1 MLVANACSGR
11 YNCPMETAAVLDEA
25 LDKML
30 AADHE
35 FLTAQ
40 AASMLVGVLE
50 RASRKLDALKVAIVD
65 VVDRN
70 GLYAED
76 GHSSAKTWIAFTC
89 RTSGREAHRRVAFAK
104 MFRTLDE
111 TACRYRAGL
120 IGQDQVSELS
130 RAFRNPR
137 CGHQLADSETL
148 LLEHEGELTA
158 KQFEVAIKHWLS
170 VADAEGIKQRHDSL
184 HKHRDLRI
192 TEQFDGGFKIDGTF
206 GPEQGAAIK
215 EIHDRYT
222 ETERLADWAAAKAEH
237 GEDVNAAD
245 LARTETQRRADAFY
259 TIFINAASTSA
270 ESQRPEPLVTII
282 MSQDAYQAGLAD
294 VAGEE
299 VVFDPK
305 RYRRWQCETLGGTT
319 LTPGAAL
326 AAAMAGHIQR
336 VVIGATE
343 ASISQKTRVF
353 TGPLRRLI
361 QTRDTTC
368 IWAGCEIPSDRCQ
381 ADHITPWRTSQDTSA
396 GNGAPLC
403 GRHNRYKEHGYHTHR
418 DTDGNWH
425 IQRPNGTTITPT
437 A

>member
-1 MLVANACSGR
+1 
-11 YNCPMETAAVLDEA
+11 METAAMLDEA

-30 AADHE
+30 ASDHA
-35 FLTAQ
+35 FLSASE
-40 AASMLVGVLE
+40 AAALAGTLE
-50 RASRKLDALKVAIVD
+50 RVGRKLDALKVAVVD

-70 GLYAED
+70 GLFAED
-76 GHSSAKTWIAFTC
+76 GHRSAKTWLAFTC
-89 RTSGREAHRRVAFAK
+89 RVSTGEAHRRVSFAK
-104 MFRTLDE
+104 MFRTLNE
-111 TACRYRAGL
+111 TGCRYRTGE
-120 IGQDQVSELS
+120 IGTDQVGELA

-137 CGHQLADSETL
+137 CGHLLGESEAL
-148 LLEHEGELTA
+148 LLDHERELTA
-158 KQFEVAIKHWLS
+158 KQFEIAVKHWLS

-192 TEQFDGGFKIDGTF
+192 TPQFDGGFKIDGTF

-215 EIHDRYT
+215 EVHDRYT
-222 ETERLADWAAAKAEH
+222 ETERLVDWAAAKAEH
-237 GEDVNAAD
+237 GDVVTPAD
-245 LARTETQRRADAFY
+245 MARTEAQRRADAFY
-259 TIFINAASTSA
+259 AIFVNASSTPA
-270 ESQRPEPLVTII
+270 GAQKPEPLVTII
-282 MSQDAYQAGLAD
+282 MSEDAYQAGLAD
-294 VAGEE
+294 IAGEE

-326 AAAMAGHIQR
+326 AAAMAGHIRR
-336 VVIGATE
+336 VVIGASE

-368 IWAGCEIPSDRCQ
+368 VWAGCDIPSDRCQ
-381 ADHITPWRTSQDTSA
+381 ADHITPWRATQDTSA

-403 GRHNRYKEHGYHTHR
+403 GRHNRYKEHGYHTSR
-418 DTDGNWH
+418 DANGNWH

>member
-1 MLVANACSGR
+1 MD
-11 YNCPMETAAVLDEA
+11 TAAMLDEA

-30 AADHE
+30 ASDHE
-35 FLTAQ
+35 FLSASE
-40 AASMLVGVLE
+40 AAAFAGTLE
-50 RASRKLDALKVAIVD
+50 RVGRKLDALKVAVVD

-76 GHSSAKTWIAFTC
+76 GHSSAKTWVAFTC
-89 RTSGREAHRRVAFAK
+89 RTSGREAHRRVTFAK
-104 MFRTLDE
+104 MFRTLE
-111 TACRYRAGL
+111 GTAGRYRAGD
-120 IGQDQVSELS
+120 IGQDQVFDLS
-130 RAFRNPR
+130 RAFQNPR
-137 CGHQLADSETL
+137 CGHQLIESEAL
-148 LLEHEGELTA
+148 LLEHEQELTA
-158 KQFEVAIKHWLS
+158 RQFEFAVKHWLS

-192 TEQFDGGFKIDGTF
+192 TPQFDGGFKIDGTF

-222 ETERLADWAAAKAEH
+222 ETERLADWEAAKVEH
-237 GEDVNAAD
+237 GDSVTPTD
-245 LARTETQRRADAFY
+245 LARTEAQRRADAFY
-259 TIFINAASTSA
+259 AIFVNAASTPA
-270 ESQRPEPLVTII
+270 DAQKPEPLVTII
-282 MSQDAYQAGLAD
+282 MSEDAYQAGLAD
-294 VAGEE
+294 IAGEE

-326 AAAMAGHIQR
+326 AAAMAGHIRR
-336 VVIGATE
+336 VVIGASE
-343 ASISQKTRVF
+343 ASISQKTRTF

-368 IWAGCEIPSDRCQ
+368 VWAGCDTPSNRCQ
-381 ADHITPWRTSQDTSA
+381 ADHITPWRTTQDTSA

-403 GRHNRYKEHGYHTHR
+403 GRHNRYKEHGYHTSR
-418 DTDGNWH
+418 DTNGNWH
-425 IQRPNGTTITPT
+425 IQRPDGTTITPT

>member
-1 MLVANACSGR
+1 
-11 YNCPMETAAVLDEA
+11 METAAMLDEA

-40 AASMLVGVLE
+40 EARLLAGMLE
-50 RASRKLDALKVAIVD
+50 RASRKLDALKVSIVD
-65 VVDRN
+65 TVDRN
-70 GLYAED
+70 GLYAQD
-76 GHSSAKTWIAFTC
+76 GHASAKTWVAFTC

-104 MFRTLDE
+104 MFRTLEE
-111 TACRYRAGL
+111 TACRYRAGQ
-120 IGQDQVSELS
+120 IGQDQVFELS

-137 CGHQLADSETL
+137 CGQQLADSEAL
-148 LLEHEGELTA
+148 LLEHEQDLTA
-158 KQFEVAIKHWLS
+158 RQFELAVKHWLS
-170 VADAEGIKQRHDSL
+170 IADAEGIKQRHDSL

-192 TEQFDGGFKIDGTF
+192 TPQFDGGFKIDGIF

-215 EIHDRYT
+215 EIQDRYT
-222 ETERLADWAAAKAEH
+222 DTERLADWAAAKAEH
-237 GEDVNAAD
+237 GDDVTPAD
-245 LARTETQRRADAFY
+245 LARTEAQRRADAFY
-259 TIFINAASTSA
+259 KIFVNAASTPA
-270 ESQRPEPLVTII
+270 DAQKPEPLVTII
-282 MSQDAYQAGLAD
+282 MSEDAYQAGLAD
-294 VAGEE
+294 MTGEP

-326 AAAMAGHIQR
+326 AAAMAGHIRR

-343 ASISQKTRVF
+343 ASISQKTRLF

-368 IWAGCEIPSDRCQ
+368 VWAGCDIPSDRCQ

-418 DTDGNWH
+418 DTNGNWH
-425 IQRPNGTTITPT
+425 IQRPNGTTINPT

>member
-1 MLVANACSGR
+1 
-11 YNCPMETAAVLDEA
+11 METAAMLDEA

-30 AADHE
+30 ASDHAFRSASE
-35 FLTAQ
+35 
-40 AASMLVGVLE
+40 AAALAGTLE
-50 RASRKLDALKVAIVD
+50 RVGRKLDALKVAVVD

-76 GHSSAKTWIAFTC
+76 GHASAKTWVAFTC
-89 RTSGREAHRRVAFAK
+89 RTSGREAHRRIAFAR

-111 TACRYRAGL
+111 TACRYRAGQ
-120 IGQDQVSELS
+120 IGQDQVFQLS
-130 RAFRNPR
+130 LAFRNPR
-137 CGHQLADSETL
+137 CGHQLIESEAL
-148 LLEHEGELTA
+148 LLEHEQDLTA
-158 KQFEVAIKHWLS
+158 RQFEFAVKHWLS

-192 TEQFDGGFKIDGTF
+192 TPQFDGGFKIDGTF

-215 EIHDRYT
+215 EMHDRYT
-222 ETERLADWAAAKAEH
+222 DTERLVDWAAAKVEH
-237 GEDVNAAD
+237 GDNVTPAD
-245 LARTETQRRADAFY
+245 LARTEAQRRADAFY
-259 TIFINAASTSA
+259 AIFVNAASTPA
-270 ESQRPEPLVTII
+270 GAQKPEPLVTII
-282 MSQDAYQAGLAD
+282 MSEDAYQAGLAD
-294 VAGEE
+294 IAGEE

-326 AAAMAGHIQR
+326 AAAMAGHIRR
-336 VVIGATE
+336 VVIGASE

-361 QTRDTTC
+361 QTRDTTWV
-368 IWAGCEIPSDRCQ
+368 WAGCDIPSDRCQ
-381 ADHITPWRTSQDTSA
+381 ADHITPWRATQDTSA

-403 GRHNRYKEHGYHTHR
+403 GRHNRYKEHGYHTSR
-418 DTDGNWH
+418 DANGNWH